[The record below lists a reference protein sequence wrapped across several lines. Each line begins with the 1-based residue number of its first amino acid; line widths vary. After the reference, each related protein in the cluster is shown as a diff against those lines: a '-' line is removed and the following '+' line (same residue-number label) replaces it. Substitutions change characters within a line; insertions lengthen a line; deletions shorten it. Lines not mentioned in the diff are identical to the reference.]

1 MANQRWI
8 FVIRALDKP
17 GTLTNAAAVFSN
29 RGVSL
34 EGVLGSGI
42 DPVTVNDGHILFSFR
57 ATEQKQAMLKR
68 SLERLT
74 SIFRVDAYAYDDER
88 LRAIAVAKLTP
99 DARVGPDAEDLYVE
113 TITRNSEDEVMLLL
127 SGRTTAVEEA
137 ITRFREQQQLKD
149 VVMSTITV

>member
-1 MANQRWI
+1 MVNQRWI

-17 GTLTNAAAVFSN
+17 GTLTAAASVFSN

-34 EGVLGSGI
+34 EGLLGSGI
-42 DPVTVNDGHILFSFR
+42 ASITVNDARLLLSFR

-68 SLERLT
+68 ALERLAV
-74 SIFRVDAYAYDDER
+74 IFKVDVYAYDDKR

-99 DARVGPDAEDLYVE
+99 DADVESDSGSLYVE
-113 TITRNSEDEVMLLL
+113 TIDQSETSSLLLL
-127 SGRTTAVEEA
+127 SGGTAEVENA
-137 ITRFREQQQLKD
+137 IAKLRAQQQLKD